1 MLQDERAALE
11 ALMQK
16 DKQVAQMAEAGLSLH
31 RAVPPQP
38 PQPKALEFYSA
49 ASLYGA
55 RLDRPPVIIDNLI
68 PAGLTVLAGA
78 PKRGKSWMA
87 LKMALCVASGTPF
100 LGMPA
105 QRGAVLYLDLESKN
119 YRVQERLSKLVAG
132 PAPGNLYFAHKSDR
146 LDGGLLEQLSS
157 WASQVEHPS
166 MVIID
171 TLGRVKS
178 ASRKGE
184 NAYESDTRIFGEL
197 QSFALENKL
206 AVVCVHHLKK
216 DTGTTEDYFERVSG
230 SMGITGAC
238 DAVMVLAGK
247 RGEPTS
253 VLRTSSRDFEAQD
266 FAVQFNGGAWALV
279 SCDSES
285 YLMEQAYLKSPV
297 VRGVLAISEKY
308 GQWQGTTSEMMMEAS
323 QISDVPMPIMNSSG
337 FSRELNQFME
347 LLLKRNHVRITLRR
361 TGKGNSRRK
370 VVSLETIG
378 VSEQPTLTDNQ
389 EPAWTEAPP
398 DDDMPW

>member
-11 ALMQK
+11 ALMQN
-16 DKQVAQMAEAGLSLH
+16 DKQLAEMAEDGLSLH
-31 RAVPPQP
+31 RAVPPRP
-38 PQPKALEFYSA
+38 PQPKTLEFYSA

-55 RLDRPPVIIDNLI
+55 HLDRPPVIIDNLI

-87 LKMALCVASGTPF
+87 LKMALCVSSGTPF
-100 LGMPA
+100 FGLTA
-105 QRGAVLYLDLESKN
+105 QKGSVLYLDLESKN

-132 PAPGNLYFAHKSDR
+132 PAPENLYFTHKSER
-146 LDGGLLEQLSS
+146 LDGGLLEQLKG
-157 WASQVEHPS
+157 WAAQVEHPS

-178 ASRKGE
+178 AARKGE

-216 DTGTTEDYFERVSG
+216 DTGTGEDYFERVSG

-247 RGEPTS
+247 RGEATS
-253 VLRTSSRDFEAQD
+253 VLRTSSRDFESQD

-285 YLMEQAYLKSPV
+285 YLAEQAYLKSPV
-297 VRGVLAISEKY
+297 VRGVLAMAAKY
-308 GQWQGTTSEMMMEAS
+308 GQWQGTVTEMMMEAS
-323 QISDVPMPIMNSSG
+323 QVSDTPMPIMNSNV
-337 FSRELNQFME
+337 FSRELNQFLE
-347 LLLKRNHVRITLRR
+347 LLLKRNRVRISLRR
-361 TGKGNSRRK
+361 TGRRR
-370 VVSLETIG
+370 VISLETLG
-378 VSEQPTLTDNQ
+378 VSEQPTLLDGQ
-389 EPAWTEAPP
+389 DAGWTEAPP
-398 DDDMPW
+398 DNDMPW